1 MASKDADIGQRTT
14 TAMARLEEV
23 FGIATKPVL
32 SYIER
37 SDVDGSFVD
46 AVSSD
51 HHILIY
57 GASKQGKT
65 ALRQK
70 HVDEGRCEI
79 YRCSPKTTPESIYQ
93 HILRKANIQIETSEQ
108 ITASSKLAGNA
119 SWSIKAKVPV
129 FAEATVGTEG
139 GGERGNSRL
148 GISEFVDVDLSDA
161 QVVASMLDAT
171 KFQKFVVLE
180 NFHYLRKEI
189 QRLLSF
195 DLKTFHEMSLRFI
208 ILGVWRE
215 ANHLL
220 VLNPDLQDRVAEVAV
235 EPWENT
241 DFGKLIDV
249 GQNHLNVVIPDKA
262 RQEFMA
268 NAYGNVGMVQE
279 FLRTYCKLN
288 EVHETSIEKRDLDST
303 HTISETLDKKAEDQ
317 RGRLLTVLESISGKS
332 RADRREGAGE
342 PLTLPYYLVK
352 VLLSV
357 PFNELASGI
366 TRTHLLEKIREI
378 HRRPGKE
385 TIRVN
390 DVAHLLKRL
399 PALQDGSASPF
410 LFYDSNSQRLRIID
424 AGLLFALA
432 KVDRTAL
439 SEEILDPLESYDD
452 DDSPVQAEFTFEVD
466 QD

>member
-1 MASKDADIGQRTT
+1 
-14 TAMARLEEV
+14 MARLEEV

-46 AVSSD
+46 AVGSD

-70 HVDEGRCEI
+70 HVDEAKCEI

-93 HILRKANIQIETSEQ
+93 HILRKAGIQIESSEQ
-108 ITASSKLAGNA
+108 INVSSKLGGKA

-129 FAEATVGTEG
+129 FGEAKVGTEV
-139 GGERGNSRL
+139 GGEQETSRI
-148 GISEFVDVDLSDA
+148 GTSEFVDVDLSDA
-161 QVVASMLDAT
+161 QVVASMLDAAN
-171 KFQKFVVLE
+171 FDKFVVLE
-180 NFHYLRKEI
+180 NFHYLRKDI

-215 ANHLL
+215 SNHLL

-235 EPWENT
+235 EPWEHS
-241 DFGKLIDV
+241 DFGKVIDV
-249 GQNHLNVVIPDKA
+249 GQEHLNVVIPEKA
-262 RQEFMA
+262 RHVFMA
-268 NAYGNVGMVQE
+268 NSYGNVGMVQE

-288 EVHETSIEKRDLDST
+288 GVNETSIVQRDLEST
-303 HTISETLDKKAEDQ
+303 YTIDETLAKKAEDQ

-332 RADRREGAGE
+332 RADRREGGGE

-357 PFNELASGI
+357 PFSELTSGI
-366 TRTHLLEKIREI
+366 TRGHLLEKIREI
-378 HRRPGKE
+378 HRRPDKE
-385 TIRVN
+385 MIRIS

-399 PALQDGSASPF
+399 PALQDESASPF
-410 LFYDSNSQRLRIID
+410 LYDSNSQRLRITD

-432 KVDRTAL
+432 KVDRAEL
-439 SEEILDPLESYDD
+439 SEEILDPLERFDDDD
-452 DDSPVQAEFTFEVD
+452 DDSPTQTEFFFED
-466 QD
+466 EQE